1 MLSMFYDIF
10 IYVKSPKAIFY
21 RSQKMAI
28 LILNKIIKFKD
39 RAFYSTK
46 NKRLS
51 IESPN
56 KKIEKHFM
64 LFVFSANTVIRVME
78 VLVGSVV
85 LVEINW
91 I

>member
-1 MLSMFYDIF
+1 MLFLIL
-10 IYVKSPKAIFY
+10 KKPKQY
-21 RSQKMAI
+21 LEVTKMAM
-28 LILNKIIKFKD
+28 LMSNTIIKFKD

-56 KKIEKHFM
+56 KKMEKHFM
-64 LFVFSANTVIRVME
+64 LFIFSANTVIRVME
-78 VLVGSVV
+78 VLVRLVV